1 MNRLGVVVLV
11 WGLIAAAGASAAS
24 PDPRDLAIPP
34 AELARAKELV
44 RRLGSEDYKDR
55 EAAQG
60 ELAKMKRLA
69 RPVLAEAAAA
79 DPSPEVRSRAA
90 RLLPKAEADELQARI
105 DTFLAD
111 AEGKFEH
118 DLPAWKSFRGVV
130 GTDKP
135 SRDLYVEM
143 LHSPA
148 NLDLLVALDQPEA
161 EAAKAIADRRMTI
174 YLRLYPHAFGRVPP
188 GTRPIPSQPPSVA
201 DVAAL
206 LFAEVLVDAKHIPRA
221 AFFMQISAA
230 AFLQQPAA
238 MSAATGSGTPS
249 GEAFKRLLAK
259 WFETRTHPDDLSNY
273 NLINAANMFRTY
285 PETTP
290 LLRRVVMTDGVIG
303 YQKSQALM
311 FLIQRNGK
319 DEQAFLRS
327 LVIGDKEREEGGELL
342 ALAAAG
348 GPGS

>member
-1 MNRLGVVVLV
+1 
-11 WGLIAAAGASAAS
+11 
-24 PDPRDLAIPP
+24 
-34 AELARAKELV
+34 
-44 RRLGSEDYKDR
+44 
-55 EAAQG
+55 
-60 ELAKMKRLA
+60 
-69 RPVLAEAAAA
+69 
-79 DPSPEVRSRAA
+79 
-90 RLLPKAEADELQARI
+90 
-105 DTFLAD
+105 
-111 AEGKFEH
+111 
-118 DLPAWKSFRGVV
+118 
-130 GTDKP
+130 
-135 SRDLYVEM
+135 
-143 LHSPA
+143 
-148 NLDLLVALDQPEA
+148 
-161 EAAKAIADRRMTI
+161 TI

-348 GPGS
+348 GPGSVAARSATDRRFVLVTGIVAQVWLGDNGPARGNQGACQLRDYALALLIVQNGQNLRDYGYEFPPGTGPNPNQIGYPNYVFTSDEKREAAIQKWREWEQVKEAESGIKPNPFRRIP